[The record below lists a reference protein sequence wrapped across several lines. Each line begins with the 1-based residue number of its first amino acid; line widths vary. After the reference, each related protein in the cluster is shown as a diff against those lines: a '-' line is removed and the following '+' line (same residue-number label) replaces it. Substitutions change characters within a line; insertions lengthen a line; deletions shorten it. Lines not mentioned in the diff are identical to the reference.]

1 MTATAEPIHCERCGR
16 DRAADTVLDAL
27 AWVSDTDAG
36 GTRWLCP
43 DCARSHVRD
52 IEGKLPRE
60 YW

>member
-1 MTATAEPIHCERCGR
+1 VSTSEPVRCERCGR
-16 DRAADTVLDAL
+16 DRAEDTDAEAL
-27 AWVSDTDAG
+27 AWASDTDDS

-43 DCARSHVRD
+43 SCARRHVRD